1 MARSRVIPHDR
12 MGRNWSRCTTERG
25 VRWAMQAGGRK
36 YYVMVA
42 YEMLADPYGR
52 KLVADWIR
60 QTRAVLRDMVARH
73 GV

>member
-1 MARSRVIPHDR
+1 MDKTRVIPHDR
-12 MGRNWSRCTTERG
+12 IGRNWSRCTTERG
-25 VRWAMQAGGRK
+25 VRWAMHAGGRK

-60 QTRAVLRDMVARH
+60 RTRAVLRDMVVRH
-73 GV
+73 G